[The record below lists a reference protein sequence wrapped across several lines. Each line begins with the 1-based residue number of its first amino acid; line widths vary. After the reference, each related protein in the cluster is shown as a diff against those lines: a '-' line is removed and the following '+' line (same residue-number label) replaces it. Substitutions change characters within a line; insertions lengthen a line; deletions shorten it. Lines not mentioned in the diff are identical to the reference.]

1 MPLMCNT
8 VNVFLR
14 SSQAEIALTT
24 LLTVALLPVPGAPDT
39 SIQGL
44 SLSVFV
50 FLFVHCQKK
59 NVGIAITKTPAL
71 TFLDG
76 KINAIVYL
84 LILNLTTWQDVIDVC
99 ATELLPRNAVRALLH
114 SGGSLFFSLA
124 NGRKKKKKTRKFV
137 SKMFHE
143 LLGVKEVNV

>member
-1 MPLMCNT
+1 MCNT

-59 NVGIAITKTPAL
+59 DVGIAITKTPAL

-114 SGGSLFFSLA
+114 SGGSLFFLWQMEEK
-124 NGRKKKKKTRKFV
+124 RKRKRENSFQKCFTNYLV
-137 SKMFHE
+137 
-143 LLGVKEVNV
+143 